1 MSTAADTNQSSQNF
15 ISYIFTEVEGYSKFG
30 VYSANSNNNGP
41 FAYCGFEPAFL
52 LIKRR
57 TSGDNNPWI
66 GYNNLRNPVNEVRNQ
81 MVWNTTEWE
90 NIDAD
95 NCNLD
100 FLSNGFKLRNSSGSF
115 NNSGSSGEYVFIAF
129 AHAPFKNG
137 RAR

>member
-1 MSTAADTNQSSQNF
+1 
-15 ISYIFTEVEGYSKFG
+15 
-30 VYSANSNNNGP
+30 
-41 FAYCGFEPAFL
+41 
-52 LIKRR
+52 
-57 TSGDNNPWI
+57 
-66 GYNNLRNPVNEVRNQ
+66 